1 MDELKDLVGKND
13 NDGNKISPEQSNT
26 ENTSHSNK
34 ISPRQTNTENI
45 VSTNS
50 PKQTSNKV
58 LTNCDVQEIHS
69 NNDIEFQHQNYIRNI
84 ENKLNQNIND

>member
-13 NDGNKISPEQSNT
+13 NDDNKISPKQTNT
-26 ENTSHSNK
+26 ENTSSANK

-45 VSTNS
+45 VSANS
-50 PKQTSNKV
+50 PKKTSNDV
-58 LTNCDVQEIHS
+58 PTNCNVQEIHN
-69 NNDIEFQHQNYIRNI
+69 NNDIEFQHQNYIKNI